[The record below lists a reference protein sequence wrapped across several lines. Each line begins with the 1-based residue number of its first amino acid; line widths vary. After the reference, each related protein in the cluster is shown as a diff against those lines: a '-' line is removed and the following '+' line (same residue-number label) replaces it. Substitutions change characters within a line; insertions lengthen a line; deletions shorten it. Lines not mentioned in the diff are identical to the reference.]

1 MLNFLIDEDPVFSK
15 VPFLFLCIGLMGIML
30 TEQQV
35 LYAQNRTTVDVT
47 NVTVPE
53 LEERIEANVSAL
65 ITAFNKAHYT
75 GEPLAFAGE
84 LSEKSKANIQ
94 ALWAH
99 STFFCAFTS
108 LELQLIRF
116 DAGYELRNVPL
127 TLDVF
132 DASGERIQRDG
143 VVILD
148 AEGRIDDLYF
158 GLERHQYE
166 HFFENVATETDFQ
179 RKQTIFD
186 FLERFRTAYN
196 RRDLPFIENVYS
208 DDALI
213 IIGRIVQVEKAAGG
227 SSVSVPQI
235 EYIRRKKS
243 EYLDNLRHVFQANE
257 FINITFEDILVVQHP
272 VHESV
277 YGVTLRQR
285 WEASSYSDAGYLFLM
300 IDFDDED
307 KPVIHV
313 RTWQPEK
320 EVNADEVF
328 QLNDFW
334 INTNG

>member
-1 MLNFLIDEDPVFSK
+1 MLIQTRPLS
-15 VPFLFLCIGLMGIML
+15 
-30 TEQQV
+30 
-35 LYAQNRTTVDVT
+35 AQNRTTVEVT
-47 NVTVPE
+47 NAAVPE
-53 LEERIEANVSAL
+53 LKERIEANVSAL
-65 ITAFNKAHYT
+65 ITAFNRAYYT
-75 GEPLAFAGE
+75 DAPLALADGVAA
-84 LSEKSKANIQ
+84 KGKANIQ

-116 DAGYELRNVPL
+116 GAGYELRNVPL

-132 DASGERIQRDG
+132 DASGQRIQRDG
-143 VVILD
+143 VVILN
-148 AEGRIDDLYF
+148 AAGMVEDLYF

-166 HFFENVATETDFQ
+166 HFFENVVEETDFR
-179 RKQTIFD
+179 RKQIILD

-196 RRDLPFIENVYS
+196 RKDLPFIENVYS

-213 IIGRIVQVEKAAGG
+213 IIGRIVQVETAAGGG

-243 EYLDNLRHVFQANE
+243 EYLANLRQVFQANE
-257 FINITFEDILVVQHP
+257 FINIAFEDILVVQHP

-277 YGVTLRQR
+277 YGVTLRQH
-285 WEASSYSDAGYLFLM
+285 WEASTYNDAGYLFLM
-300 IDFDDED
+300 IDFDDEE

-334 INTNG
+334 INTNANN